1 MALKG
6 GSLIVGATAVALSGA
21 IPGRLNVRCISF
33 NAPVANTQVVV
44 VGGSNV
50 EADGQPGYFTLSPG
64 GSYTPPLP
72 GGEGTFEVDFASLY
86 ARAGGAGQT
95 LQIVYID

>member
-6 GSLIVGATAVALSGA
+6 GSLVVGATALPLSGA
-21 IPGRLNVRCISF
+21 IPGRLMVRCISF
-33 NAPVANTQVVV
+33 NSPVANTQVIV
-44 VGGSNV
+44 VGDSLV
-50 EADGQPGYFTLSPG
+50 EADGNPGFFTLSPG

-72 GGEGTFEVDFASLY
+72 GGEGTFEVDFTRLY

>member
-6 GSLIVGATAVALSGA
+6 GSLIVGATALPLSGA
-21 IPGRLNVRCISF
+21 IPGSLDVRCISF
-33 NAPVANTQVVV
+33 VSPVANTQVMA

-50 EADGQPGYFTLSPG
+50 ESDGHPAYFTLSPG

-72 GGEGTFEVDFASLY
+72 GGEGTFRVNFADLY
-86 ARAGGAGQT
+86 ARAAGAGQT

>member
-6 GSLIVGATAVALSGA
+6 GSLVVGATALPLSGG

-33 NAPVANTQVVV
+33 VSPTANTQVIA

-50 EADGQPGYFTLSPG
+50 EADGNPAYFTLSPG

-72 GGEGTFEVDFASLY
+72 GGEGKFEVDFTSLY
-86 ARAGGAGQT
+86 ARAGGANQT

>member
-6 GSLIVGATAVALSGA
+6 GSLIVGTSAVALSGA
-21 IPGRLNVRCISF
+21 VPGRLMVRSISF
-33 NAPVANTQVVV
+33 VAPNANTQVLA

-50 EADGQPGYFTLSPG
+50 ESDGQPAYFSLSPG

-72 GGEGTFEVDFASLY
+72 GGEGKFEVDFTALY
-86 ARAGGAGQT
+86 ARAAGAGQT